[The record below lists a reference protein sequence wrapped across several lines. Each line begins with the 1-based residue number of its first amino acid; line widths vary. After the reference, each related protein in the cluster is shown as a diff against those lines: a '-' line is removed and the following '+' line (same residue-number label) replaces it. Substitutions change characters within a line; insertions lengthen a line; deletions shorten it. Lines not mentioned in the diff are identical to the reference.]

1 MIPIFHLVPL
11 DSLEIKVSACRAGQ
25 WEVAIQLIDHFY
37 RAGHE
42 AEAWKFFLDYVAAC
56 HLKVY
61 LHANAWR
68 VWCIML
74 FNVS

>member
-42 AEAWKFFLDYVAAC
+42 AEAWKFFFGLCGGLPFESLPPCKCMARVV
-56 HLKVY
+56 H
-61 LHANAWR
+61 HA
-68 VWCIML
+68 
-74 FNVS
+74 F